1 MKRLFLFLLILFP
14 GPGLMA
20 QHPATR
26 ADGKK
31 VLLFDDHTWVFAENE
46 KTAGITRGGTFHTD
60 GPSRKPGDELVVH
73 TGYSLVYAE
82 GYEQAAW
89 VAYELSPSRLSR
101 AAGRTD
107 RFIPDPA
114 IKTGS
119 ATASDYARSGY
130 DRGHLAPAAD
140 MAWSEK
146 AMAESF
152 YFSNMSPQVP
162 GFNRGIWKQAEEQ
175 VRRWASETEKL
186 FVVTGPV
193 LRPGLPV
200 IGPNRVAVPELYYKV
215 VLDHSG
221 GHPRMLAFLMPNRA
235 SGQELQSFVVPVD
248 SVEKLTG
255 LDLYAE
261 LPDEVERKVESEVC
275 LPCWNWESR
284 KKPRTTRRGK

>member
-1 MKRLFLFLLILFP
+1 MNRIFLFLLIFFP
-14 GPGLMA
+14 GPLLLA

-26 ADGKK
+26 ADGRK

-46 KTAGITRGGTFHTD
+46 KTGSHTRNEPFHTA
-60 GPSRKPGDELVVH
+60 GPALRHGDEPVVH
-73 TGYSLVYAE
+73 TGYWLVYAE
-82 GYEQAAW
+82 DYEQAAW

-101 AAGRTD
+101 SAERTD

-119 ATASDYARSGY
+119 ATATDYARSGY

-175 VRRWASETEKL
+175 VRRWASGTEKL

-215 VLDHSG
+215 VLDHSA
-221 GHPRMLAFLMPNRA
+221 GHPRVLAFLMPNRA
-235 SGQELQSFVVPVD
+235 SGEDLQSFVVPVD
-248 SVEKLTG
+248 SVEKITG

-261 LPDEVERKVESEVC
+261 LPDELERKLESEVC
-275 LPCWNWESR
+275 LPCWNWESG
-284 KKPRTTRRGK
+284 KKSRTTRKRK